1 MVQANYDE
9 LEQSMPMT
17 AQEISGE
24 LMEDA
29 AGAQAQEMAS
39 SEAAIREGIAEL
51 FEDGWTSEELAAL
64 SQDMGVREDVARGL
78 DVVRAACR
86 YLRAQMTAMKAAP
99 RRRGVPVAR
108 MAGGAGMA
116 MQDNRIEAMT
126 DAQFEAFS
134 RQAREA
140 AMMGKKVKM

>member
-1 MVQANYDE
+1 M
-9 LEQSMPMT
+9 EQMNVEQENMDMPMT
-17 AQEISGE
+17 AHEISGE

-29 AGAQAQEMAS
+29 AGMQAQEAAE
-39 SEAAIREGIAEL
+39 SEAAIREGIAAL
-51 FEDGWTSEELAAL
+51 FEDGWTSGELAAL

-86 YLRAQMTAMKAAP
+86 YLRAQMQAAKQAP

-108 MAGGAGMA
+108 AMGGGSLPA
-116 MQDNRIEAMT
+116 DNRIDEMS

-134 RQAREA
+134 RQARAA
-140 AMMGKKVKM
+140 AMMGRKVKM

>member
-1 MVQANYDE
+1 MKQMNYEE

-17 AQEISGE
+17 AHEISGE

-29 AGAQAQEMAS
+29 AGMQAQEAAD
-39 SEAAIREGIAEL
+39 SEAAIREGIAAL

-64 SQDMGVREDVARGL
+64 SRDMGVREDVARGL
-78 DVVRAACR
+78 DVVRAACK
-86 YLRAQMTAMKAAP
+86 YLRAQMQTMKLAP

-108 MAGGAGMA
+108 AMGGGGLPPE
-116 MQDNRIEAMT
+116 NRIDAMS

-134 RQAREA
+134 RQARAA
-140 AMMGKKVKM
+140 AMMGRKVKM